1 MRAFCF
7 ALICIFWPFALTAQ
21 ERDVGFLAGLL
32 EEQLSGAGREVRI
45 DGFAGALSAR
55 ATIERLTIADAL
67 GDWLIIENAELDWN
81 RAAVLRGDIQI
92 SALTARRIEVLRR
105 PQSQADTMAEVA
117 AEPFALPDLP
127 VTIAIETVASPLLR
141 LGPNVIAE
149 GQPALDLSLQGRA
162 TLADGSG
169 AFDLDITKL
178 SGPAGAFLA
187 SISYSRDSKALGIDL
202 DLQEAAN
209 GVLASLLGLPGTPSV
224 ALSLQG
230 QAPVTDFGA
239 TLSLA
244 TDDQPRLT
252 GSFQTTVDA
261 TSQTRSILADVSGDL
276 TPLFD
281 PELRDF
287 FGPNLSL
294 SFDAVRASGG
304 ALDLNTLRLTAKSLQ
319 IDTSGRIGASGW
331 PDHLALRAAI
341 RSADGTATR
350 LPVPGEPVSLGN
362 ATARLSYDR
371 SASDA
376 LRAEIAV
383 LAFTSDTI
391 DMSEVTLEIDG
402 TLSPS
407 AETFDTLVTLDA
419 TGLIPADPALADA
432 LGSALRAQ
440 FQVAGTLGTPLS
452 LSGIQI
458 DTDTA
463 ALAGTATLSN
473 LSGGIDTRLDLS
485 VDAGDL
491 RRFSGLAQ
499 RPLGGALVGQL
510 TGTATLLSGAFDL
523 ILRASAQSLAVN
535 IAQADALFVGETAL
549 SVDAR
554 RDETGLTLRNLTL
567 ASPHA
572 SIDANGR
579 FAQVDT
585 RLSFS
590 ARVETLARVLP
601 GFPGRAN
608 LDLSLGSTASGA
620 LDLTGVA
627 TGPGGLDLR
636 LSGTISPD
644 FTTVDLG
651 LRGGAQLA
659 LANPFL
665 SPRSLS
671 GQASAELTLRGPL
684 ALDAI
689 AGTVTLRDARLA
701 DPALPISI
709 VGGNGTVALGGTQAV
724 LALSAAGSQGGQ
736 IALRGPVSL
745 TAPHTA
751 ALSITLSDLGVRQ
764 GDVLQTSVSGQVQ
777 LAGPLT
783 SGGRISGDLTLGP
796 TEVRLATFNAA
807 QSGGLPGLRHVG
819 EPSAVRSTRGQAGFI
834 QTSRAASSGAP
845 LALDISL
852 AAPNQ
857 VFVRGRGLD
866 AELGGGLQ
874 LRGTTVDIRPEGQF
888 SLIRGRLDLLGQR
901 LTLEEGSAV
910 LEGALVPQ
918 IRLLARAEG
927 RDMTLNVL
935 VDGPATE
942 PALTITSDPD
952 MPQDAALAQFLFG
965 RGLGQLSP
973 LQAAQ
978 LASALVTLTG
988 DGSGGILD
996 RLRESTGLDDFDV
1009 TGGGD
1014 GEGPALRAGK
1024 YLSDNIYSDVTLGTD
1039 GRSSVTLNLDVSPS
1053 VTVRGS
1059 TDTGGRTGLG
1069 VFFERD
1075 Y

>member
-1 MRAFCF
+1 MRALHLVLLCAFWPV
-7 ALICIFWPFALTAQ
+7 ALIAQ
-21 ERDVGFLAGLL
+21 ERDVGFLVGFL
-32 EEQLSGAGREVRI
+32 EEQLSSAGREVRI
-45 DGFAGALSAR
+45 DGFSGALRAR
-55 ATIERLTIADAL
+55 ATIERLTIADAQ
-67 GDWLIIENAELDWN
+67 GDWLIIEDAELDWN

-92 SALTARRIEVLRR
+92 SALTAQRIEVLRR
-105 PQSQADTMAEVA
+105 PQTNANALPEA
-117 AEPFALPDLP
+117 AAAPFALPDLP
-127 VTIAIETVASPLLR
+127 VAIAIETVASPLLR
-141 LGPNVIAE
+141 LGANVIAK
-149 GQPALDLSLQGRA
+149 GQPALDLSLDGRA

-169 AFDLDITKL
+169 AFDLNITKL
-178 SGPAGAFLA
+178 SGPVGAFTA
-187 SISYSRDSKALGIDL
+187 SIFYRRDSQTLGIDL
-202 DLQEAAN
+202 DLQEAPN
-209 GVLASLLGLPGTPSV
+209 GVLAALLGLPGTPSV
-224 ALSLQG
+224 ALTLQG
-230 QAPVTDFGA
+230 EAPISDFGA
-239 TLSLA
+239 ALSLA
-244 TDDQPRLT
+244 TDGQPRLT

-261 TSQTRSILADVSGDL
+261 TAQTRKILADVSGDL
-276 TPLFD
+276 TPLLD
-281 PELRDF
+281 PELRNF
-287 FGPNLSL
+287 FGSDLSL
-294 SFDAVRASGG
+294 SFDAIRASDG
-304 ALDLNTLRLTAKSLQ
+304 ALDLNALRLSAQSLQ
-319 IDTSGRIGASGW
+319 AEGSGRISASGW
-331 PDHLALRAAI
+331 PDRLALRAAI

-350 LPVPGEPVSLGN
+350 LPVPGDRVSLGD

-371 SASDA
+371 NASDA
-376 LRAEIAV
+376 LRAEIAIS
-383 LAFTSDTI
+383 AFTSDTI
-391 DMSEVTLEIDG
+391 DISKVALKIDG

-407 AETFDTLVTLDA
+407 AEEFDALVMLDA
-419 TGLIPADPALADA
+419 TGFSPANPALADA
-432 LGSALRAQ
+432 LGGALRAQ
-440 FQVAGTLGTPLS
+440 FQVAGAPNDPLS
-452 LSGIQI
+452 LTEIEI
-458 DTDTA
+458 NTDTA
-463 ALAGTATLSN
+463 TLAGTASLSN

-485 VDAGDL
+485 VDARDL
-491 RRFSGLAQ
+491 RPFSGLAQ

-523 ILRASAQSLAVN
+523 ILTASGRTLTVN
-535 IAQADALFVGETAL
+535 IPQADALLVGESAL

-572 SIDANGR
+572 GIDAYGR
-579 FAQVDT
+579 FAEADT
-585 RLSFS
+585 QLSL
-590 ARVETLARVLP
+590 AAQVETLARILP

-608 LDLSLGSTASGA
+608 LDLSLSSTTTGALGLSGA
-620 LDLTGVA
+620 T

-636 LSGTISPD
+636 LSGTVSPD

-665 SPRSLS
+665 ASRSLT
-671 GQASAELTLRGPL
+671 GQASADLTLRGQL

-689 AGTVTLRDARLA
+689 AGTITLRDARLS
-701 DPALPISI
+701 DPALPVSI
-709 VGGNGTVALGGTQAV
+709 LDGNGTVSLGGAQAV

-736 IALRGPVSL
+736 IVLRGPISL
-745 TAPHTA
+745 TAPNTA
-751 ALSITLSDLGVRQ
+751 ALDITLSDLGVRQ

-783 SGGRISGDLTLGP
+783 AGGRISGSLLLGP

-807 QSGGLPGLRHVG
+807 QSGGLPGLRHVD
-819 EPSAVRSTRGQAGFI
+819 EPSAVRSTRAQAGFI
-834 QTSRAASSGAP
+834 QKSRAASSGAP

-866 AELGGGLQ
+866 AELGGSLQ
-874 LRGTTVDIRPEGQF
+874 LRGTTADIRPEGQF

-901 LTLEEGSAV
+901 LTLEQGSAV
-910 LEGALVPQ
+910 LEGALIPQ

-988 DGSGGILD
+988 DGSGGILE

-1009 TGGGD
+1009 TSGSD

-1059 TDTGGRTGLG
+1059 TDTDGRTGLG